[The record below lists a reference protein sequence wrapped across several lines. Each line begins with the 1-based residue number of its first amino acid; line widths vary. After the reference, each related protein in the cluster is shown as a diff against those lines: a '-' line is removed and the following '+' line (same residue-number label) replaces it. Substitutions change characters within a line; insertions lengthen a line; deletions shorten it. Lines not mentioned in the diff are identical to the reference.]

1 MNLMTLVLSAPPA
14 ISEAPK
20 EVEES
25 LNVLDLAMKG
35 GWIMIVLA
43 ILSVIGIYIFID
55 RLVVL
60 TKAMKKNPMLL
71 DRVKDNLKEN
81 DVKSAY
87 NYCEK
92 QNTPVSRI
100 IAKGVKDY
108 RFDPVSIRQALDNSA
123 GLEIANLEK
132 GMPLIS
138 TIAAVAP
145 MLGFLG
151 TVTGMVQA
159 FWQMS
164 NAGNNIDVTMLS
176 GGIYEAMVTTVGG
189 LIVGII
195 AIFAYNYLVSRVDK
209 VQNMMEAQIIQF
221 LEIVAECKD
230 GVDMPSVEENTVPVS
245 QQTNPYVAQP
255 ISQPVAQAANPYA
268 TQPVSQPVAQPVS
281 QPVAQPVAQP
291 VSQPIAQPV
300 VQPVSQPVAQPVS
313 QPVVQPVA
321 QPVEQYVASQPLSQ
335 PIAPV
340 QEPNQNV

>member
-230 GVDMPSVEENTVPVS
+230 GVDMPSVEENAVPVS

-268 TQPVSQPVAQPVS
+268 TQPVSQPVVQPVS
-281 QPVAQPVAQP
+281 QPVAQPV
-291 VSQPIAQPV
+291 AQPV

-321 QPVEQYVASQPLSQ
+321 QPVEQYVASQPVSQ